1 MDLPFEAIEEDKP
14 GAKWQQLF
22 ERHWPAYERW
32 FATPPR
38 LDAPYYL
45 TCLRALRQHMP
56 ELLPTYE
63 TLVELAGGGDTAARF
78 LSMYSPP
85 PYLTACSQAVI
96 QAVEPVLVRNYDYSP
111 QLIEGAIV
119 RTGWCKPVI
128 AMSDCL
134 WGVLDGI
141 NGDGLAVSLSFGG
154 RRAVG
159 QGFGV
164 PLLLRYVL
172 EVCSTTQQ
180 AAEVLLR
187 VPVHMSYN
195 VTVADTAGRFVTAYL
210 APDRPPQ
217 VRPDAVSTNHQD
229 EPEWHEH
236 AQATSTLERERYLLG
251 RLAQPDFDAVGLVD
265 AFLRPPL
272 YSTALDRGFGT
283 LYTAVYGTRSR
294 SAEYRWPGMRLRQSF
309 DEFHE
314 AQLTVRFEHVHALA
328 HATRRPAP

>member
-1 MDLPFEAIEEDKP
+1 MDLPVEAIEEDKP
-14 GAKWQQLF
+14 GPKWQQLF
-22 ERHWPAYERW
+22 SRHWPAYERW
-32 FATPPR
+32 FTTPAR

-45 TCLRALRQHMP
+45 TCLRSLRQHMP
-56 ELLPTYE
+56 ELVPTYE

-78 LSMYSPP
+78 LSMVNPP

-96 QAVEPVLVRNYDYSP
+96 IGVEPVLARNYDYSP
-111 QLIEGAIV
+111 KLIEGAILK
-119 RTGWCKPVI
+119 TDWCKPVI

-164 PLLLRYVL
+164 PLVLRYLL

-180 AAEVLLR
+180 AADALLR

-195 VTVADTAGRFVTAYL
+195 VTVADAAGDFATAYL
-210 APDRPPQ
+210 APDRAPK
-217 VRPDAVSTNHQD
+217 VRADAVSTNHQD

-236 AQATSTLERERYLLG
+236 AKATSTLEREQFLLG
-251 RLAQPDFDAVGLVD
+251 KLAQGNLDAATLID

-272 YSTALDRGFGT
+272 YSTALERGFGT

-309 DEFHE
+309 EEFHE
-314 AQLTVRFEHVHALA
+314 AQVTVRFEHVRALSHAV
-328 HATRRPAP
+328 RRPAP